1 RDGVHQ
7 CLAIDVNRNEAVHRA
22 AYTDGNRTL
31 LKLFDDL
38 PDASHKGLPYQLW
51 ILFTVMREGLQ
62 GRVVELC
69 RMQYSVGRRFNS
81 KGFGTSGTDVNSDV
95 IRHMRFNLR
104 VKIMDLLKCFLVIG
118 IKSEF
123 ARVGGAIWTD

>member
-1 RDGVHQ
+1 MDWCTSVFVQVLRLSGGVNFFRKDCASRICPRDGVHQ

-22 AYTDGNRTL
+22 AYTDGNWTL

-69 RMQYSVGRRFNS
+69 RMQ
-81 KGFGTSGTDVNSDV
+81 
-95 IRHMRFNLR
+95 
-104 VKIMDLLKCFLVIG
+104 
-118 IKSEF
+118 
-123 ARVGGAIWTD
+123 